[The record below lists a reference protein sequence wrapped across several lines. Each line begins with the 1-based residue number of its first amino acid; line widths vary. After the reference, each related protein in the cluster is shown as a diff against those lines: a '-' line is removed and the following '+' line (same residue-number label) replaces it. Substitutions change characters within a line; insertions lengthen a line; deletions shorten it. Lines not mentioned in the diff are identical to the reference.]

1 MNYIRLHFR
10 SFLKYRPLLK
20 ELVARD
26 LKVRYRHSILGM
38 IWTVLNPLL
47 MMIIL
52 TIVFANLFKVTIENF
67 PVYVLI
73 GQIVFNTN
81 SDATMQGMNA
91 MVHNAALIKK
101 VYIPKYLFPLS
112 NVASCMV
119 NFGFSFVALIL
130 VMIFTKA
137 PFHLTMLTLWIP
149 LLYLVA
155 FSYGL
160 SLVLCAVNVFFRDMQ
175 HLYSVLITGW
185 MYLSAVFYSVEIVP
199 DGLMAVMK
207 WNPMYQ
213 YISFFRQIIMVG
225 TFPSLHTNVLCMAIS
240 GGMLLIGFVF
250 FAKVQDRFIL
260 HI

>member
-1 MNYIRLHFR
+1 MNYIRLHLR

-160 SLVLCAVNVFFRDMQ
+160 SLVLCAVNVF
-175 HLYSVLITGW
+175 SVICNI
-185 MYLSAVFYSVEIVP
+185 FIV
-199 DGLMAVMK
+199 
-207 WNPMYQ
+207 
-213 YISFFRQIIMVG
+213 
-225 TFPSLHTNVLCMAIS
+225 C
-240 GGMLLIGFVF
+240 
-250 FAKVQDRFIL
+250 
-260 HI
+260 